1 MDFLLFSLIIMPL
14 RAKTTINR
22 LVTDK
27 GGVKLGPK
35 SRQIGEKS
43 LKMGIFDENSV
54 EKMLF
59 SIYTYR
65 FSLFSLV
72 TMPLEAKTT
81 INSHMWSR
89 IRAKNSQKWAQIA

>member
-1 MDFLLFSLIIMPL
+1 MDFLLFSLIIMSL
-14 RAKTTINR
+14 RAETTINR

-59 SIYTYR
+59 SIYTIWIFAFFIGYDAFR
-65 FSLFSLV
+65 S
-72 TMPLEAKTT
+72 
-81 INSHMWSR
+81 
-89 IRAKNSQKWAQIA
+89 KNNNK